1 MNKYHL
7 AKVSVYTA
15 MLFALTARLPGQATP
30 AAAVDSNQ
38 SPTEGETVVLSPFV
52 VSSDEDVGD
61 VGYAARSTLA
71 GTRIR
76 TDVKDVGSSISIITS
91 KFLQDTNV
99 TNQADL
105 LVYTTNSEVAG
116 PNGNFLGIDGSA
128 NAGDVR
134 YGQTRIRGL
143 VSTDN
148 TPSPTI
154 PFMKEV

>member
-1 MNKYHL
+1 MNKHHL

-30 AAAVDSNQ
+30 AAAVDSNP

-52 VSSDEDVGD
+52 VSSDED

-116 PNGNFLGIDGSA
+116 PNGNFLGIGDSA

-154 PFMKEV
+154 PFMKEA